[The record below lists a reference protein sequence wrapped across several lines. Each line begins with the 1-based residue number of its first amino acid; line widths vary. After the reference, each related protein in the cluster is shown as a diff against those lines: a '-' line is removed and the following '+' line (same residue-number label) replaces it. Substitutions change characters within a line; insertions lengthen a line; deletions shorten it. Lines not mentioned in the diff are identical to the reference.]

1 MQIKSRNMLSKKD
14 KKILRENLEN
24 IYGTEIASL
33 IETNTII
40 EEIKT
45 SEGNFLVNEGKI
57 WFFDYENQKI
67 PSIHYLR
74 MNQSNLP
81 KIVVDTGAIRFIT
94 NGADVMAPGI
104 VFFDQDI
111 SKNSVISIH
120 EEKADSL
127 LGIGISL
134 VDYDSFQKTKQGR
147 VIKTIH
153 YLTDNIWKFQI

>member
-24 IYGTEIASL
+24 IYGERIASF
-33 IETNTII
+33 IENNTPL

-45 SEGNFLVNEGKI
+45 SEGIFFVNEGKI
-57 WFFDYENQKI
+57 WFFDYEGKKI

-74 MNQSNLP
+74 INQLHLS
-81 KIVVDTGAIRFIT
+81 KIIVDTGAIRFIT

-104 VFFDQDI
+104 VYFDQNIVKD
-111 SKNSVISIH
+111 SVISIH

-134 VDYDSFQKTKQGR
+134 MDYESFQKTKQGR

-153 YLTDNIWKFQI
+153 HLKDDIWSFQL

>member
-14 KKILRENLEN
+14 KKILRENLED
-24 IYGTEIASL
+24 IYGERISSS
-33 IETNTII
+33 IETSTNI

-45 SEGNFLVNEGKI
+45 SEGTFLINKGKI
-57 WFFDYENQKI
+57 WFFDYEGQKV

-74 MNQSNLP
+74 MNQIHLH

-104 VFFDQDI
+104 VHFDQQI
-111 SKNSVISIH
+111 SKGSMVSIH

-134 VDYDSFQKTKQGR
+134 VDYESFQDKKQGK

-153 YLTDNIWKFQI
+153 HLKDDIWKFQL